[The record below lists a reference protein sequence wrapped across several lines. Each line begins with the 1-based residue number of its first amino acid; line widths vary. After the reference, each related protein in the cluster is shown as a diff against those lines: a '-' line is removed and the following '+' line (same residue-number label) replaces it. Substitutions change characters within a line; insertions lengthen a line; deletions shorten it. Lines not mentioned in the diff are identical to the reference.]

1 MLFHYFYSHFEEHLY
16 LYQLLVT
23 KGTLN
28 YTVSVPFHHL
38 QICLAKV
45 DSAFKPLNQSLC
57 LKKKFFLF
65 KIWIL
70 ISVLICN
77 EFFHMTKT
85 ISARNVQTICNIKYI
100 DFGLRSQVVNIGSW
114 SYVFNHRF
122 EFPVPGPWILSLRS
136 WVWRPSPF
144 SNYYKMWQK
153 LTSSLH
159 GKFVRKLLEER
170 QVLQSLKKSFW
181 EVWRLLQSYI

>member
-45 DSAFKPLNQSLC
+45 DSAFKPLNQSLY

-70 ISVLICN
+70 ISALICN
-77 EFFHMTKT
+77 ECFHMTKT

-100 DFGLRSQVVNIGSW
+100 NFGLRSQVVNIGPW

-136 WVWRPSPF
+136 WV
-144 SNYYKMWQK
+144 
-153 LTSSLH
+153 
-159 GKFVRKLLEER
+159 
-170 QVLQSLKKSFW
+170 
-181 EVWRLLQSYI
+181 